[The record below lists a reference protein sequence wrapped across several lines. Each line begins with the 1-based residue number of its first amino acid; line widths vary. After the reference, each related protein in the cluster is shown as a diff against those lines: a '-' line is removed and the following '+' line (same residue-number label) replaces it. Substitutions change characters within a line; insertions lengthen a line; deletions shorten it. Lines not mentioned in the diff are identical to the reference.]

1 MTISFLRYALA
12 HTVLGAVCGIALY
25 VPAIVAHTQY
35 RRTLAWEWATALD
48 ARQYLDNRYYFAVR
62 DSTRAL
68 IRRKYRGDTTTPRAL
83 AYFRHMDSAYDPTYM
98 LTPRR
103 RNRCH
108 DVPSICRMIDEDR
121 HLIPA
126 PTTRTLAAA
135 PAR

>member
-1 MTISFLRYALA
+1 MTVSFSRYALA
-12 HTVLGAVCGIALY
+12 HAVLGAVCGIALY
-25 VPAIVAHTQY
+25 LPYLVHRVHASRALPPTII
-35 RRTLAWEWATALD
+35 TALD
-48 ARQYLDNRYYFAVR
+48 ARPYLDNRPYFAVR

-68 IRRKYRGDTTTPRAL
+68 IRRKYRGDKTTPRAL

-108 DVPSICRMIDEDR
+108 DVPNICRIIDADR
-121 HLIPA
+121 HSIPA
-126 PTTRTLAAA
+126 PTTRTLAAV